1 MTSSRSA
8 GKRKQRGVTAVPRW
22 VGRIASVLED
32 RALPLPPETW
42 EGIRAHLRLST
53 REFEIALCAMDGRSR
68 KQTAKLLRI
77 SPATVA
83 SYTERVYRKLGIA
96 SKGAL
101 ATALFRA
108 FREMESKEG
117 A

>member
-1 MTSSRSA
+1 M
-8 GKRKQRGVTAVPRW
+8 
-22 VGRIASVLED
+22 ASVLED
-32 RALPLPPETW
+32 CAVPLPPETW
-42 EGIRAHLRLST
+42 EEIRAHLRLSP
-53 REFEIALCAMDGRSR
+53 REFEIALCAMVGHSR

-108 FREMESKEG
+108 YWEKEPKEG
-117 A
+117 T